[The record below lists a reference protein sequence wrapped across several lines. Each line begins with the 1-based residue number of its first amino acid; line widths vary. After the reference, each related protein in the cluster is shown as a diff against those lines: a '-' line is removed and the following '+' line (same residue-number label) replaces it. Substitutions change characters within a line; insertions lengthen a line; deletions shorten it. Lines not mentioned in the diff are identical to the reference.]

1 MSVPDI
7 AVIRVIESLYQL
19 DDCRLSTSTCS
30 NECYGL
36 VFGHFDIN
44 FLDDLNFFLGRI
56 MEFDIFKGDRP
67 IM

>member
-19 DDCRLSTSTCS
+19 DDCRLSAPTCS
-30 NECYGL
+30 NECYSL
-36 VFGHFDIN
+36 VFSHFDIN